1 MRLTYLD
8 ESGSSDG
15 FHYIFGALLCDITQA
30 KSIETELDQI
40 GASIS
45 RKYPGEILPST
56 ELHAVEIRHGK
67 GFWRQVKMADRFA
80 VLREVVR
87 AVERASPQFVAQ
99 SINIPAYKSR
109 YGADAFPVHRL
120 AMEQILE
127 QVELQMAKF
136 FNDELTILF
145 ADEHHSA
152 PDARANLR
160 RAKSAPVQGKLSVP
174 LNHIFDTVY
183 FGPSDYS
190 RLLQAVDICTYFYM
204 QSRFSKPANNPWA
217 RSQIK
222 SICAI
227 VDDFLQFEYKWP
239 SQ

>member
-80 VLREVVR
+80 VLREVVLPYN
-87 AVERASPQFVAQ
+87 A
-99 SINIPAYKSR
+99 
-109 YGADAFPVHRL
+109 PVHSLSPNPSIFQRISQD
-120 AMEQILE
+120 MER
-127 QVELQMAKF
+127 M
-136 FNDELTILF
+136 LF
-145 ADEHHSA
+145 
-152 PDARANLR
+152 
-160 RAKSAPVQGKLSVP
+160 
-174 LNHIFDTVY
+174 
-183 FGPSDYS
+183 
-190 RLLQAVDICTYFYM
+190 
-204 QSRFSKPANNPWA
+204 QST
-217 RSQIK
+217 
-222 SICAI
+222 
-227 VDDFLQFEYKWP
+227 D
-239 SQ
+239 

>member
-1 MRLTYLD
+1 
-8 ESGSSDG
+8 
-15 FHYIFGALLCDITQA
+15 
-30 KSIETELDQI
+30 
-40 GASIS
+40 
-45 RKYPGEILPST
+45 
-56 ELHAVEIRHGK
+56 
-67 GFWRQVKMADRFA
+67 
-80 VLREVVR
+80 
-87 AVERASPQFVAQ
+87 
-99 SINIPAYKSR
+99 
-109 YGADAFPVHRL
+109 
-120 AMEQILE
+120 MEQILE

-145 ADEHHSA
+145 ADEHHSE

-222 SICAI
+222 SICALWMI
-227 VDDFLQFEYKWP
+227 FCNSNTNGLLSEP
-239 SQ
+239 TPTNREGILLRTTAARIATIS